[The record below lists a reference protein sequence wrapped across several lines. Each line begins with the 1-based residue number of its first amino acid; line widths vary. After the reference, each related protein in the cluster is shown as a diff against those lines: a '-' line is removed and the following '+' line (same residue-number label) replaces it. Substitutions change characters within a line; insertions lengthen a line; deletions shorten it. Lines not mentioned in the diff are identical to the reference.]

1 MKYWIAVAS
10 AEHVRLGR
18 ALGFM
23 QVCHGKCAPLRRI
36 QPNDM
41 VAYYSPTEVF
51 GEKQKLQAFT
61 AIGTV
66 KSGTPYQADMG
77 GGFHPYRHDVDW
89 LPAQETAIAGLLDKL
104 EFTRGNRN
112 WGYQLRFGLFEIS
125 AHDMAL
131 IAEAMGVTLAQKIA
145 A

>member
-1 MKYWIAVAS
+1 
-10 AEHVRLGR
+10 
-18 ALGFM
+18 
-23 QVCHGKCAPLRRI
+23 
-36 QPNDM
+36 
-41 VAYYSPTEVF
+41 
-51 GEKQKLQAFT
+51 
-61 AIGTV
+61 
-66 KSGTPYQADMG
+66 MG

-131 IAEAMGVTLAQKIA
+131 IAGAMGVTLAQKIA